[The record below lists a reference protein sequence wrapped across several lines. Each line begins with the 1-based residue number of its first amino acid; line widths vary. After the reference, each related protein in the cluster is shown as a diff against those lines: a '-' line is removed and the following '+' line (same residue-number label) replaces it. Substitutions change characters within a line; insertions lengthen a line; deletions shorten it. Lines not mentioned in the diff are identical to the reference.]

1 MGVCSLPP
9 IDGRCEAAR
18 RFLRTPHPA
27 VPLLD
32 SSRPALF
39 WLDFSSRSSRRGPQH
54 LRERFFFPGL
64 HLLLLLFSLLTFVD
78 LAAAVVRAL
87 GMRLAPSQPRV
98 RNGAPVAQSG
108 RSWASCA
115 AIEAGF
121 ISTAAL
127 VLHRRLWPSNVACYC
142 LPCNHRS
149 ITNVPTL
156 GDVEQPL
163 SQDRF

>member
-1 MGVCSLPP
+1 MKQPNDFYDLLIPASYCSLLEAGTLLGWTSPA
-9 IDGRCEAAR
+9 AAR
-18 RFLRTPHPA
+18 AADHNTCA
-27 VPLLD
+27 
-32 SSRPALF
+32 
-39 WLDFSSRSSRRGPQH
+39 G
-54 LRERFFFPGL
+54 RFFFPGL

-121 ISTAAL
+121 MSMAAL

-149 ITNVPTL
+149 ITNVTTL

-163 SQDRF
+163 SQDQF